1 MKNKYD
7 FKEVEHQRY
16 QNWLQKGFF
25 IASNSANKKT
35 FTVVI
40 PPPNITGKL
49 HLGHAWNN
57 TIQDIIVRFKKM
69 QGFDVL
75 FLPGMDHAGIAT
87 QNKVKEQLK
96 KKGLLTS
103 SLDKD
108 VFLKYAWQWKDQ
120 YATNIRKQ
128 WRALGLHLDYNWEQ
142 FTLDNKLS
150 QTVQNVFITLYQKK
164 LIYRDYKIINWDP
177 ETKTALSNVEVN
189 YQETQGKLYY
199 IKYYLSS
206 HPKNDSPCLEANNL
220 FLEIATT
227 RPETMFADQALMV
240 HPDDLRYQSFI
251 GRQAIIPGT
260 NILIP
265 VISDSHVDPQF
276 GTGVVKVTPGH
287 DLNDF
292 EVAQRH
298 QLKAVLCMHEDGIMN
313 QLASQYQGLNRFD
326 CRQKLIQDLQQKQVI
341 TKIINHV
348 HQVGYS
354 SISGA
359 VIEPRLSLQWFLKTK
374 DIAQQALQANKINF
388 YPQRFHYVFNRW
400 LENIEDW
407 CISRQLW
414 WGHQIP
420 AWHKGKEIKVQLHS
434 PGKGWTLDHDVLD
447 TWFSSALWP
456 FNVLGWPDETSLV
469 FQKRFPVD
477 VLVTGYDI
485 LTFWVSKMVF
495 QSILLTGRDPFK
507 DVLLHGL
514 VRDSQ
519 GQKMSKSKGNGV
531 DPLDV
536 IDQYGADA
544 LRWFLTTNV
553 APGYDLLYD
562 ENKVKAAWNFINKLW
577 NICRFIKLN
586 IKTTTIAVEF
596 DIKQLSL
603 PQKAL
608 LHQLHATTQAITNLY
623 QKYEL
628 KEIGK
633 LLYHFIWEDFANWYL
648 VFAKHDLNKH
658 NSSNNQNT
666 SNFLTSLIK
675 NILQLLHPFIPFV
688 TDALYSFF
696 DTTINITQTLLSPM
710 SYHNPQALSDFED
723 LKQLVVKMRHFRNE
737 YNIENDIFLNITL
750 ETTSALQQDLLP
762 LTKPLQ
768 TLLHANTLTITQK
781 VADSQKTLLF
791 LGKKI
796 NLYIDQAAF
805 QCFNQIKVQNSFLKQ
820 KRMLLEEL
828 ARSEKILNNPLFLS
842 KASPQKIAIEK
853 KKYHTYRMQYDK
865 LLASHTD
872 KCS

>member
-1 MKNKYD
+1 MKNKYN

-16 QNWLQKGFF
+16 QNWLQKGYF
-25 IASNSANKKT
+25 ITSNNVKKT

-87 QNKVKEQLK
+87 QNKVKERLK
-96 KKGLLTS
+96 EKGLLTL

-108 VFLKYAWQWKDQ
+108 TFLKYAWQWKDK
-120 YATNIRKQ
+120 YAANIRKQ
-128 WRALGLHLDYNWEQ
+128 WQALGLHLDYNWEQ
-142 FTLDNKLS
+142 FTLDDKLS

-164 LIYRDYKIINWDP
+164 MIYRGYKIINWDP

-199 IKYYLSS
+199 IKYYLVS
-206 HPKNDSPCLEANNL
+206 HSKNDSPCLKENNL

-240 HPDDLRYQSFI
+240 HPDDLRYQNFI
-251 GRQAIIPGT
+251 GCQVIIPGT

-265 VISDSHVDPQF
+265 VISDYHVDSKF

-287 DLNDF
+287 NLNDF

-298 QLKAVLCMHEDGIMN
+298 KLKAVLCMHEDGIMN
-313 QLASQYQGLNRFD
+313 QLANQYQGLNRFD
-326 CRQKLIQDLQQKQVI
+326 CRKKLIQDLQQKQVI

-348 HQVGYS
+348 HQLGYS

-374 DIAQQALQANKINF
+374 DIAKQTLKDNKINF
-388 YPQRFHYVFNRW
+388 YPQRFNYVFNRW

-447 TWFSSALWP
+447 TWFSSSLWP
-456 FNVLGWPDETSLV
+456 FNVLEWPDETSLV

-495 QSILLTGRDPFK
+495 QSILLTGKDPFK

-536 IDQYGADA
+536 IDQYGTDA

-562 ENKVKAAWNFINKLW
+562 EIKVKAAWNFINKLW

-586 IKTTTIAVEF
+586 IKTTTIDVKF

-603 PQKAL
+603 PQKVL
-608 LHQLHATTQAITNLY
+608 LHQLHEITQAITKLY

-648 VFAKHDLNKH
+648 IFAKHDLNEH
-658 NSSNNQNT
+658 NSTNNQNT
-666 SNFLTSLIK
+666 SNFLVFLIK

-696 DTTINITQTLLSPM
+696 DTITNITQTLLSPM
-710 SYHNPQALSDFED
+710 SYHNLQALSAFED
-723 LKQLVVKMRHFRNE
+723 IKQLVVKMRNFRNE
-737 YNIENDIFLNITL
+737 YNIENDIFLNVTL
-750 ETTSALQQDLLP
+750 ETTSELQQDLAP

-768 TLLHANTLTITQK
+768 TLLHANSLTIAQK
-781 VADSQKTLLF
+781 VADFNKILLF
-791 LGKKI
+791 LEKKI
-796 NLYIDQAAF
+796 NLYIDQAVF
-805 QCFNQIKVQNSFLKQ
+805 QHFNQIKVQNNFLKQ
-820 KRMLLEEL
+820 KKMLLEEL

-865 LLASHTD
+865 LLASHNG
-872 KCS
+872 KHS